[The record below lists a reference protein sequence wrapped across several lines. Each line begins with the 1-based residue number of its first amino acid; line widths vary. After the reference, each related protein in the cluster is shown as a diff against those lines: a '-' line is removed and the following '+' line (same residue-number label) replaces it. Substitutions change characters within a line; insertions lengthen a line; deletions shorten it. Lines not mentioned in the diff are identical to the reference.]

1 MYFGWVIV
9 GVITLSGVASA
20 VQLNSTIGVF
30 VVPITE
36 EFDWDRSVV
45 AGAVTIGTILG
56 GLTALGVGPLIDRLG
71 GRWVLGGGFL
81 AMGALLI
88 ALGASN
94 TLWQFYLI
102 VITTRLILQGII
114 NLTNNIVVS
123 KWFLVQRGRA
133 LAISSLGQRVGTGV
147 IPFVAQAFI
156 SGFGWRMAI
165 GGLGVLAWG
174 LTLVPVFGWLRRR
187 PEDMGLAPDGVP
199 LNSAGGQAREQLQ
212 SVAVV
217 PTEVS
222 FTLREALRTRTFYI
236 LLASLCVTNFVATGV
251 NFNLLPM
258 LTDRG
263 ITATQG
269 VTIISVW
276 SLVGIPTTLAA
287 GLLGGKVA
295 LRYLMALLFAGMAVG
310 IVILS
315 GVDSLWQ
322 SFLFAVVHGAFFW
335 GPNAIAEPDL
345 RQLLRP
351 CVAGPPSED
360 SSTPFQMF
368 SNSLGPLGAALVFDT
383 SGSYTIIFLVY
394 VGMLVL
400 LALSMLFATPPVGEH
415 APSAE
420 DASRR

>member
-20 VQLNSTIGVF
+20 VQLNPTIGVF

-133 LAISSLGQRVGTGV
+133 LAISSLGQRVGIGV

-187 PEDMGLAPDGVP
+187 PEDMRLAPDGVP

-236 LLASLCVTNFVATGV
+236 LLVSLCVTNFVATGV

-287 GLLGGKVA
+287 GLLGEKVA
-295 LRYLMALLFAGMAVG
+295 LRHLMALLFAGMAVG
-310 IVILS
+310 IAILS

-322 SFLFAVVHGAFFW
+322 GFLFAVVHGAFF
-335 GPNAIAEPDL
+335 GALMLLQNLIFANYYGRASLGAI
-345 RQLLRP
+345 RGF
-351 CVAGPPSED
+351 V
-360 SSTPFQMF
+360 TPFQMF

-415 APSAE
+415 VPSAE

>member
-1 MYFGWVIV
+1 MIV

-20 VQLNSTIGVF
+20 VQLNPTIGVF
-30 VVPITE
+30 VVPITH
-36 EFDWDRSVV
+36 EFGWDRSVV

-81 AMGALLI
+81 ALGALLL
-88 ALGASN
+88 ALGTSN

-102 VITTRLILQGII
+102 TISTRIILQGVI
-114 NLTNNIVVS
+114 NLTNNVVVA

-133 LAISSLGQRVGTGV
+133 LAISSLGQRVGIGV
-147 IPFVAQAFI
+147 IPFMAQALI
-156 SGFGWRMAI
+156 SGFGWRVAI
-165 GGLGVLAWG
+165 GGLGVLVWG

-187 PEDMGLAPDGVP
+187 PEDMGLLADGVP
-199 LNSAGGQAREQLQ
+199 LASAGGQACESLQ
-212 SVAVV
+212 SAAAV
-217 PTEVS
+217 PTEIS
-222 FTLREALRTRTFYI
+222 FTLREALQTRTFYI
-236 LLASLCVTNFVATGV
+236 LLLSLCVTNFVATGV

-263 ITATQG
+263 LTATQG

-287 GLLGGKVA
+287 GLLGEKVA
-295 LRYLMALLFAGMAVG
+295 LRYLMALLFVGMAVG

-322 SFLFAVVHGAFFW
+322 GFVFAVVHGAFF
-335 GPNAIAEPDL
+335 GALILLQNLIFANYYGRASLGAI
-345 RQLLRP
+345 RGF
-351 CVAGPPSED
+351 V
-360 SSTPFQMF
+360 TPFQMF

-383 SGSYTIIFLVY
+383 TGTYTIIFLVY
-394 VGMLVL
+394 VAMLVL
-400 LALSMLFATPPVGEH
+400 LALSMLFATPPVGKN

-420 DASRR
+420 DAAHR